1 MERREEECGEWSVEK
16 LWSEETR
23 RLIIRVTPHL
33 EILESHGHASE
44 LALSGAK
51 MEEAQWWAD
60 GL

>member
-1 MERREEECGEWSVEK
+1 MGSGVWTEK
-16 LWSEETR
+16 LGSEETR